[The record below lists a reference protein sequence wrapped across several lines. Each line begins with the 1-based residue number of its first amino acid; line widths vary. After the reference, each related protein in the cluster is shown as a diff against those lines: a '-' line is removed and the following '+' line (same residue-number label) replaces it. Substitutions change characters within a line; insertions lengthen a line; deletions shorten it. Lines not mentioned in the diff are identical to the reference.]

1 MRLWPNRC
9 TISGSTPHT
18 IFLPPTPGGKS
29 DLGRWTAG
37 AEINLDSNLRL
48 SYLGGWRINSS
59 IENQMYKEMLS
70 FRQPPQNVFT
80 GSDEAKAQLASAVGK
95 Q

>member
-1 MRLWPNRC
+1 MAPAY
-9 TISGSTPHT
+9 S
-18 IFLPPTPGGKS
+18 GGKN

-48 SYLGGWRINSS
+48 SYLGGWSINSS
-59 IENQMYKEMLS
+59 LENTMYQEMLA
-70 FRQPPQNVFT
+70 FRQSPENVFT
-80 GSDEAKAQLASAVGK
+80 GSSDSLRNLGVAMQK